1 MSSMISAPQNNL
13 RGEGNATQG
22 NLAATSHA
30 LEDDLAHIGSA
41 HPNMPNKE
49 RKCWH
54 ASSGGVQGNLPN
66 TRGPKAA
73 RVMQRA
79 KGKKAQKSGSWNVN
93 LSPPEGKSNKSSQEG
108 RDWEAEPRMFTG
120 VPVQYFANGMHW
132 APKAQ
137 MMI

>member
-1 MSSMISAPQNNL
+1 MSSMTSAPQNNL

-30 LEDDLAHIGSA
+30 LEDDLVHIGSA

-49 RKCWH
+49 RKHWH
-54 ASSGGVQGNLPN
+54 ASLGSVQGNLPN
-66 TRGPKAA
+66 TCGPKAA
-73 RVMQRA
+73 WVMQRA

-93 LSPPEGKSNKSSQEG
+93 LSPPEGKSNKSSQKG
-108 RDWEAEPRMFTG
+108 RDWKAEPCIFAG
-120 VPVQYFANGMHW
+120 VPVQYFANGMYW

-137 MMI
+137 III

>member
-1 MSSMISAPQNNL
+1 MSSMTSAPQNNL

-22 NLAATSHA
+22 NSAATSYA
-30 LEDDLAHIGSA
+30 LEDDLVHIGST
-41 HPNMPNKE
+41 HPNTPNKE
-49 RKCWH
+49 RKHWR
-54 ASSGGVQGNLPN
+54 ASSRGVQGNLPN
-66 TRGPKAA
+66 TCGPKAA
-73 RVMQRA
+73 QVMQRA

-93 LSPPEGKSNKSSQEG
+93 LSPPEGKSDKSSQEG
-108 RDWEAEPRMFTG
+108 RDWEAEPRMFAG